1 MENETYPNLNRE
13 TKWLGIIDYK
23 ALIIIIAVILVV
35 WNLVGVFIQSIIT
48 KVYII
53 TLIMIPILGLVYSNK
68 SSDNIIHVLY
78 NIFKFLVSSKIYV
91 YRIQSNKQP
100 LK

>member
-23 ALIIIIAVILVV
+23 SLIIIIAVILVV